1 MWETYREEQPS
12 GAVIHHY
19 LQEEWTRRALLEPGS
34 IVVSDLIPMK
44 SLEEKVPPHNGAF
57 SKILARYVREQNA
70 LDLMDALGK
79 MTVLPA
85 RRLQNYAPAFA
96 RKGRVQPG
104 MDADLVIFDPE
115 LIEDRASYRDPYQT
129 ALGN

>member
-1 MWETYREEQPS
+1 
-12 GAVIHHY
+12 
-19 LQEEWTRRALLEPGS
+19 
-34 IVVSDLIPMK
+34 MK

-129 ALGN
+129 ALGIEYVVVAGIPVISDAKLLPNVSPGRYLKAKNQLD

>member
-1 MWETYREEQPS
+1 
-12 GAVIHHY
+12 
-19 LQEEWTRRALLEPGS
+19 
-34 IVVSDLIPMK
+34 
-44 SLEEKVPPHNGAF
+44 
-57 SKILARYVREQNA
+57 
-70 LDLMDALGK
+70 

-104 MDADLVIFDPE
+104 MDADLVIFDPD

-129 ALGN
+129 ALGIEHVVVAGIPVISNAKLLPNASPGRYLSAKNQLD